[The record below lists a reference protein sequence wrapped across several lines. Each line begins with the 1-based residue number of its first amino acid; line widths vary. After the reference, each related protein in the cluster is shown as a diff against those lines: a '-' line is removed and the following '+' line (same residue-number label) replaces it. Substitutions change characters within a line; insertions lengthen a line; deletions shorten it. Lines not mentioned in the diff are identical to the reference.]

1 MFQGREET
9 RGLIAD
15 EVAVLRGTIV
25 IEAAEVAA
33 IADGV
38 VVGSALVQKIE
49 GAVNSGNKAD
59 LAGDIGSFCAS
70 LSAAM
75 QRK

>member
-1 MFQGREET
+1 
-9 RGLIAD
+9 
-15 EVAVLRGTIV
+15 VAGFGIRSA
-25 IEAAEVAA
+25 EQASEVAA

-49 GAVNSGNKAD
+49 DAVSSGDDTKLIADVGA
-59 LAGDIGSFCAS
+59 FCAS